1 MNDWIQSM
9 DFSNIYAHTQKT
21 CNAWKLL
28 YNMQWEVQVLLKKSR
43 QQVLTISQLQWT
55 EKKKKRNISVEI
67 RILGGEFNCTSQSWY
82 SNNESFLYD
91 FGWVYFSA
99 WWSSVIRSY
108 SFSSLQTRRKKT
120 TRKTRSMTNKDKRT
134 IKMQSKWRDKNR
146 NQELDSRNHPE

>member
-99 WWSSVIRSY
+99 WWSNVIRSY
-108 SFSSLQTRRKKT
+108 SFSSLQTRRKKLLEK
-120 TRKTRSMTNKDKRT
+120 RDRWLIKTNE
-134 IKMQSKWRDKNR
+134 QSKCKWRDKNR